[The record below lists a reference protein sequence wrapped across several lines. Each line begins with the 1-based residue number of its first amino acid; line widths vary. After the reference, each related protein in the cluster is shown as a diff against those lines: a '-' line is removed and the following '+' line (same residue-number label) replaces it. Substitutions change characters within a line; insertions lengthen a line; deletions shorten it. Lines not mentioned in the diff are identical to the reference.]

1 MNYLLLIKTFIAA
14 VKSVE
19 ALMPESK
26 GKEKFD
32 AAIAMVEDVIGNVQ
46 PLIPALLLV
55 ATTVVNGLRSVGVF
69 KAKAKAEVQ

>member
-1 MNYLLLIKTFIAA
+1 MNYVLLIKTFISA

-32 AAIAMVEDVIGNVQ
+32 AAIAMVEEVFGT
-46 PLIPALLLV
+46 LESMIPALLLV
-55 ATTVVNGLRSVGVF
+55 ATTVVNGLRAAGVF
-69 KAKAKAEVQ
+69 KAKA